1 VSKKYDESRYMNLFQ
16 MIDKETG
23 EITRESRWSGSMLG
37 DDYFVM
43 YKQAMDKLLHDSA
56 APETALRVFIKLC
69 TMQTFEH
76 AVVVSRTFLMNDL
89 KTTRKTLW
97 KCLTYLKEHAYIM
110 ETTINGHSAF
120 IINPDV
126 SNCGK
131 ASIPTKQR
139 AFAQNP
145 FGNKPGLNVLRS
157 VDYSALDDDSKLEK
171 KEKGDGVS
179 FMFDAHS

>member
-23 EITRESRWSGSMLG
+23 EITKESRWSGSMLG

-97 KCLTYLKEHAYIM
+97 KCLSYLKEHAYIM
-110 ETTINGHSAF
+110 ETTVNGHSAF

-145 FGNKPGLNVLRS
+145 FGNKPGFNVLRAI
-157 VDYSALDDDSKLEK
+157 DYSTPDDEDSKLEK
-171 KEKGDGVS
+171 KEDNSAAFTFV
-179 FMFDAHS
+179 AHS

>member
-1 VSKKYDESRYMNLFQ
+1 MSKKYDESRYMNLFQ

-23 EITRESRWSGSMLG
+23 EITKESRWSGSMLG
-37 DDYFVM
+37 DDYFVI

-69 TMQTFEH
+69 TMQTFES

-97 KCLTYLKEHAYIM
+97 KCLSYLKEHAYIM
-110 ETTINGHSAF
+110 ETTVNGHSAF

-131 ASIPTKQR
+131 SAIPVKQR

-145 FGNKPGLNVLRS
+145 YGHKPGVNVLRS
-157 VDYSALDDDSKLEK
+157 ISYTQSDEKQTDESEAEDYALT
-171 KEKGDGVS
+171 
-179 FMFDAHS
+179 FNQ

>member
-1 VSKKYDESRYMNLFQ
+1 MSKKYDESRYINLFQ
-16 MIDKETG
+16 TIDKETG
-23 EITRESRWSGSMLG
+23 EITKESRWSGSMLG

-43 YKQAMDKLLHDSA
+43 YKQAMDKLLHDSK

-69 TMQTFEH
+69 TMQTFES

-97 KCLTYLKEHAYIM
+97 KCLSYLKEHAYIM
-110 ETTINGHSAF
+110 ETKVNGHSAF

-131 ASIPTKQR
+131 ASIPSKQR
-139 AFAQNP
+139 MFALNE
-145 FGNKPGLNVLRS
+145 FGNKPGVRVLRS
-157 VDYSALDDDSKLEK
+157 FDYSSGDEEGKLEK
-171 KEKGDGVS
+171 EKKADETN
-179 FMFDAHS
+179 FEFEAHS